1 MSSAGQF
8 IDGNGGLHC
17 STMVPSPLDSV
28 HSALDLSP
36 EDLRWY
42 AVRTRSRHEKI
53 ATQQLQTRGI
63 ETYLPV
69 VIQTHRW
76 SDRKKQVEV
85 PLFSGYTF
93 VRLAYASNEQRIQV
107 LQTHGI
113 AGFVGVQRTG
123 VPIPDHQI
131 EDIRTLLGNK
141 VSVEA
146 HSFLKIGQ
154 RVRVRGGALD
164 GVEGILVSHDAGKKL
179 VISLESIERSLS
191 IRVEGYDVEPV

>member
-8 IDGNGGLHC
+8 AGLNYYP
-17 STMVPSPLDSV
+17 MVSGSLEHAGPD
-28 HSALDLSP
+28 DR
-36 EDLRWY
+36 RWY

-53 ATQQLQTRGI
+53 ATQQLLTRGI
-63 ETYLPV
+63 ETFLPV
-69 VIQTHRW
+69 TVQTHRW

-85 PLFSGYTF
+85 PLFAGYTF
-93 VRLAYASNEQRIQV
+93 VRVAYSSNEHRIKV
-107 LQTHGI
+107 LQTHGV

-123 VPIPDHQI
+123 VPIPDSQI
-131 EDIRTLLGNK
+131 EDIRTLLSNK
-141 VSVEA
+141 VDLKA

-164 GVEGILVSHDAGKKL
+164 GVEGILVSHSGDRSL
-179 VISLESIERSLS
+179 VISLEPIQRSLS

>member
-1 MSSAGQF
+1 MSGAGQLV
-8 IDGNGGLHC
+8 DLKW
-17 STMVPSPLDSV
+17 STMVPASFDKGNDELNLDPRQN
-28 HSALDLSP
+28 DLH
-36 EDLRWY
+36 WY

-53 ATQQLQTRGI
+53 ATQQLNTRGI
-63 ETYLPV
+63 ETYLPI

-141 VSVEA
+141 VAVQE
-146 HSFLKIGQ
+146 HSFLKVGQ
-154 RVRVRGGALD
+154 RVRIRGGSLD

-191 IRVEGYDVEPV
+191 IRVEGYDVEAV

>member
-1 MSSAGQF
+1 MSSAGQLVDLNCSSMAPSSL
-8 IDGNGGLHC
+8 DGLSAHG
-17 STMVPSPLDSV
+17 LDSEGPGAEV
-28 HSALDLSP
+28 P
-36 EDLRWY
+36 RWY

-53 ATQQLQTRGI
+53 ATQQLNTRGI

-93 VRLAYASNEQRIQV
+93 VRFAYASNEQRIQV
-107 LQTHGI
+107 LQTHGV

-123 VPIPDHQI
+123 VPIPDRQI

-141 VSVEA
+141 IALQE
-146 HSFLKIGQ
+146 HSFLKVGQ

-191 IRVEGYDVEPV
+191 IRVEGYDVEAV

>member
-1 MSSAGQF
+1 MAGL
-8 IDGNGGLHC
+8 DC
-17 STMVPSPLDSV
+17 YPMV
-28 HSALDLSP
+28 LSP
-36 EDLRWY
+36 VDSGLVSVSPADLRWY

-63 ETYLPV
+63 ETFLPV
-69 VIQTHRW
+69 VTQTHRW

-93 VRLAYASNEQRIQV
+93 VRVEYASNEQRIQV
-107 LQTHGI
+107 LQTHGV
-113 AGFVGVQRTG
+113 AGFVGIQRTG
-123 VPIPDHQI
+123 DPIPDNQI
-131 EDIRTLLGNK
+131 EDIRTVLSNK
-141 VSVEA
+141 VDIKA

-164 GVEGILVSHDAGKKL
+164 GVEGILVSADGDRSL
-179 VISLESIERSLS
+179 VISLNSIERSLS

>member
-1 MSSAGQF
+1 MSGAGQLV
-8 IDGNGGLHC
+8 DLKW
-17 STMVPSPLDSV
+17 SAMVAASLDELSLDPRPNEV
-28 HSALDLSP
+28 H
-36 EDLRWY
+36 WY

-53 ATQQLQTRGI
+53 ATQQLSTRGI
-63 ETYLPV
+63 ETYLPI

-93 VRLAYASNEQRIQV
+93 VRLAYTSNEQRIQV
-107 LQTHGI
+107 LSTHGI

-141 VSVEA
+141 IAVQE
-146 HSFLKIGQ
+146 HSFLKVGQ
-154 RVRVRGGALD
+154 RVRIRGGALD

-179 VISLESIERSLS
+179 VISLASIERSLS

>member
-1 MSSAGQF
+1 MSSAGQLV
-8 IDGNGGLHC
+8 DLKW
-17 STMVPSPLDSV
+17 STMVPASLDESSLDV
-28 HSALDLSP
+28 HP
-36 EDLRWY
+36 HDLRWY

-53 ATQQLQTRGI
+53 ATQQLNTRGI
-63 ETYLPV
+63 ETYLPI

-107 LQTHGI
+107 LSTHGI
-113 AGFVGVQRTG
+113 AGFVGVQRAG

-141 VSVEA
+141 VAVQE

-154 RVRVRGGALD
+154 RVRIRGGALD

-191 IRVEGYDVEPV
+191 IRVEGYDVEAV

>member
-1 MSSAGQF
+1 MSGAGQLV
-8 IDGNGGLHC
+8 DLKW
-17 STMVPSPLDSV
+17 SAMVAASLDELSLDPRPNEV
-28 HSALDLSP
+28 H
-36 EDLRWY
+36 WY

-53 ATQQLQTRGI
+53 ATQQLSTRGI
-63 ETYLPV
+63 ETYLPI

-93 VRLAYASNEQRIQV
+93 VRLAYTSNEQRIQV
-107 LQTHGI
+107 LSTHGI

-141 VSVEA
+141 IAVQE
-146 HSFLKIGQ
+146 HSFLKVGQ
-154 RVRVRGGALD
+154 RVRIRGGALD

-179 VISLESIERSLS
+179 VISLASIERSLS
-191 IRVEGYDVEPV
+191 IRVEGYDVEPF

>member
-17 STMVPSPLDSV
+17 STMVPSPLDNV